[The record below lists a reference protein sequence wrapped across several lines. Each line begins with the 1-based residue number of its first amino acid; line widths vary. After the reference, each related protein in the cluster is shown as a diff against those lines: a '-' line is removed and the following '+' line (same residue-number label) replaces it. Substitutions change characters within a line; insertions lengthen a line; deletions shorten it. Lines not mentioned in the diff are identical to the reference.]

1 MEMFIHL
8 MERHLKRNFKKSE
21 KNVKMI
27 LCQACKS
34 GNMELFKPKS
44 PFFTTFYLWL
54 VSQKVTRSL
63 KE

>member
-21 KNVKMI
+21 KNLKMI

-34 GNMELFKPKS
+34 GNMELFNPKS
-44 PFFTTFYLWL
+44 PTSCSCII
-54 VSQKVTRSL
+54 SQASIADN
-63 KE
+63 